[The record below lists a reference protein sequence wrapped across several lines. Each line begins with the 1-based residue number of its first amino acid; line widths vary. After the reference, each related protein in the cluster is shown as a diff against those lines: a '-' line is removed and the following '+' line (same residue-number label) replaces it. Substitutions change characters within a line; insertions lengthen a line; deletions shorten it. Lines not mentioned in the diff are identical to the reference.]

1 MSAFTLH
8 LCGAGLYE
16 RVEGVTAFV
25 GADASGSFGVLA
37 GHAPLVTCL
46 RFGLARYQGADGR
59 WRHLAVPGAVVR
71 FADGALHLAARRFLE
86 DDDPARLG
94 AALEEV
100 LLKEEAD
107 LHEVR
112 EALKHME
119 EAMLRR
125 LWDLTREG
133 KALP

>member
-1 MSAFTLH
+1 LSTFTLH

-16 RVEGVTAFV
+16 RVEDVTAFV
-25 GADASGSFGVLA
+25 GADASGSFGVLP

-46 RFGLARYQGADGR
+46 RFGLARYRRAGAG

-71 FADGALHLAARRFLE
+71 FADGALHLAARRYLE
-86 DDDPARLG
+86 DDDPARLA
-94 AALEEV
+94 AALEDV
-100 LLKEEAD
+100 LLKEEAE

-125 LWDLTREG
+125 LWDLTRAG
-133 KALP
+133 KAPA